1 MRLRNVVLPALLAPV
16 LLTIGTPASAAAKR
30 ARCLILGDHAEVVF
44 KGPCIFDSDRDGSFM
59 ISPVRGDF
67 LIPGDKEGPGISSVS
82 LDVTK
87 RGKGEVRGLTGD
99 GINSRW
105 GEATRSKT
113 DRACWVGEDFQVCVY

>member
-1 MRLRNVVLPALLAPV
+1 MTFRILVLPAFLASV
-16 LLTIGTPASAAAKR
+16 VLTIGTPASAASKR
-30 ARCLILGDHAEVVF
+30 ARCLILGDRSEVVF
-44 KGPCIFDSDRDGSFM
+44 KGPCVFDSDRDGSFV
-59 ISPVRGDF
+59 ISPVKGDF
-67 LIPGDKEGPGISSVS
+67 LIPGDKEGPGISSIS

-105 GEATRSKT
+105 GEASRSQT